1 MTKSLLPPNAS
12 RLERNLSEVSA
23 RIGEVKIPITDLWN
37 PDTCPVELLPWLAWS
52 LSVDWWDDEWP
63 ESVKREMVRSSIQ
76 IHRHKGTPWAVKKA
90 LEIVGLGDAEIIER
104 SSLLAEY
111 DKQGGLRLDGSW
123 RCEPEQRL
131 SPFERLTGSLWP
143 YHWATFHVR
152 LNMAQASKSGTLE
165 TARKAVDMAKPL
177 RSWPLWN
184 VFLSMTGPSPSKA
197 KSGASALAGSIIPQP
212 ANLRLDGSWTLG
224 RDEAPARLKGQPMGF
239 ALGETI
245 SGIVSKRLKND
256 RLSTNVHGSKTL
268 TINPGEPDL
277 RRDPLGRLSEKTMRL
292 DGAWDVGTG
301 VILNGG
307 WNLSGDTRLVEAA
320 RLGKLSDHR
329 LNGKLRL
336 GISNPVCTTWPS
348 VH

>member
-1 MTKSLLPPNAS
+1 MADLLPISATKQ
-12 RLERNLSEVSA
+12 ERALSESMA
-23 RIGEVKIPITDLWN
+23 RIESVPIPIRKLWN

-90 LEIVGLGDAEIIER
+90 LEIVGLDDAEIIER
-104 SSLLAEY
+104 SSLLQEY

-123 RCEPEQRL
+123 RCEPNQRL

-152 LNMAQASKSGTLE
+152 LNIAQASKPGILE

-184 VFLSMTGPSPSKA
+184 VFLSMTGPSPNEA
-197 KSGASALAGSIIPQP
+197 KSGASALTGSTIPQP

-224 RDEAPARLKGQPMGF
+224 RDKAPARLKGQPLGF
-239 ALGETI
+239 ALGESI
-245 SGIVSKRLKND
+245 PGIVTKRLKNE
-256 RLSTNVHGSKTL
+256 RLSTAIHGSKTL
-268 TINPGEPDL
+268 AINPGELDL
-277 RRDPLGRLSEKTMRL
+277 RRDPLCRLSEKIMRL
-292 DGAWDVGTG
+292 NGAWNVGTG
-301 VILNGG
+301 LSLNGG
-307 WNLSGDTRLVEAA
+307 WNLSGETRLVEAA
-320 RLGKLSDHR
+320 RLGKLPDYR